1 MHTAR
6 GALPILAGAA
16 LAALSACATLGGGSA
31 GNGLDAEL
39 EIRVNNDLGGFD
51 AVTVSLI
58 DTQGNR
64 QTLGDVD
71 PGETRTFDATGDL
84 ASGDRYRLM
93 AEPGRGETILS
104 PEVVVR
110 ERSIVAWTL
119 RSNRVRV
126 FEARDEPGG

>member
-1 MHTAR
+1 MHMAR

-16 LAALSACATLGGGSA
+16 FAALSACSMLGGGGG
-31 GNGLDAEL
+31 GNGLEAQL
-39 EIRVNNDLGGFD
+39 QIRVNNDLGGFD
-51 AVTVSLI
+51 PVTVSLI
-58 DTQGNR
+58 DDQGDR

-71 PGETRTFDATGDL
+71 SGETRTFDATEDL
-84 ASGDRYRLM
+84 ASGARYRLM

-104 PEVVVR
+104 AEIVVR
-110 ERSIVAWTL
+110 ERSIIDWSL